1 MILNIYKPPGPTS
14 HDIVDRVR
22 KITGERKVGHA
33 GTLDPFAEGVLVI
46 GVGRENTKKLGG
58 ITKNT
63 QKEYVAVIEL
73 GKTSDTGDPTGEII
87 DTDIY
92 GLKRIDTDEKLLK
105 SKQGIRINPSKSALI
120 RVLKKFKGEIEQVPP
135 AYSAIKIKGE
145 PAYKK
150 ARRGEKVELPK
161 RKVTIHY
168 IELMEYKPPFL
179 KIKVVCSAGTYIRTL
194 AEDIG
199 KKLGTGAYV
208 KKLVRTKVGNYKIE
222 NAITLDKLRDGFL
235 SP

>member
-46 GVGRENTKKLGG
+46 GVGRESTKKLGE
-58 ITKNT
+58 ITKGT
-63 QKEYVAVIEL
+63 QKEYIAVIEL
-73 GKTSDTGDPTGEII
+73 GKTSTTGDPEGNII
-87 DTDIY
+87 KT
-92 GLKRIDTDEKLLK
+92 LKHKNIETSDVK
-105 SKQGIRINPSKSALI
+105 S
-120 RVLKKFKGEIEQVPP
+120 VLDGFMGEIEQTPP
-135 AYSAIKIKGE
+135 IYSAIKIKGE

-150 ARRGEKVELPK
+150 ARRGEKVDMPK
-161 RKVTIHY
+161 RRVKIYEIGIYNTDKYGLQRINADLK
-168 IELMEYKPPFL
+168 IGWEPPFL
-179 KIKVVCSAGTYIRTL
+179 TIHVICSAGTYIRTL

-208 KKLVRTKVGNYKIE
+208 KGLIRTRVGEYKIE
-222 NAITLDKLRDGFL
+222 SAITLDELRDGSL
-235 SP
+235 NP